1 MIPQNLAVGIGCRR
15 GTEEAA
21 IESGLREIL
30 EEHGCRM
37 EQITA
42 IASIHLKQDEPG
54 LIGLAEKLHV
64 PFRCYSAEELMKTGE
79 VEESS
84 EFVRS
89 VTGVDN
95 VCERAA
101 RACAPDGKP
110 VFGKNRRTGM
120 TAAAVEREKV
130 MRVR

>member
-1 MIPQNLAVGIGCRR
+1 MPD
-15 GTEEAA
+15 
-21 IESGLREIL
+21 
-30 EEHGCRM
+30 

-110 VFGKNRRTGM
+110 VFGKNRRKGM

-130 MRVR
+130 LRFR